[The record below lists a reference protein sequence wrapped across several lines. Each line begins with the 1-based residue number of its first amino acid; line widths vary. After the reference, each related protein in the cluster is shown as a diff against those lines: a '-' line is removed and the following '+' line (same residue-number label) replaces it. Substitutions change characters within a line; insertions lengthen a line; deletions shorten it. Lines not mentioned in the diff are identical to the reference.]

1 MSELKALVDGLRGL
15 EAYERRSLIAGR
27 LINLAGIDDLYALA
41 EALNAPK
48 SYAALIGSLSHNQL
62 EALAKI
68 ARGDDVEQSILD
80 SLRGQLLIY
89 QEGSAVK
96 IFDAL
101 HTTLREVRAFTRP
114 IPVIPD
120 QDLAPD
126 ASAIDRQA
134 GITVFQTIQALTEAA
149 PTSKPRVTSDWRQ
162 L

>member
-15 EAYERRSLIAGR
+15 EASERRSLIAGR
-27 LINLAGIDDLYALA
+27 LINLSGIDDLYALA
-41 EALNAPK
+41 EALNTPK

-89 QEGSAVK
+89 QDGNAVK

-101 HTTLREVRAFTRP
+101 QLLTVRP
-114 IPVIPD
+114 
-120 QDLAPD
+120 
-126 ASAIDRQA
+126 ASPY
-134 GITVFQTIQALTEAA
+134 F
-149 PTSKPRVTSDWRQ
+149 KPSR